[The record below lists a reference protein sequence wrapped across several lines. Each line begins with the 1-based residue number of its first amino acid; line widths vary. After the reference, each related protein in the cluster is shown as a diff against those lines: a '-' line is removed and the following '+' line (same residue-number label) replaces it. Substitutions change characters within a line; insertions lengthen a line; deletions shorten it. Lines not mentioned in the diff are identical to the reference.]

1 MAAMEPRF
9 EVFSH
14 AGQLLSLTL
23 TVLGA
28 PAISA
33 RSQRSFFRAGDASKV
48 QRLLESGANPNAR
61 SRTYPALVLTFW
73 AKNPETPGLIAAL
86 LKAGADPSAVGSD
99 TKAAPQL
106 VAEQPQRELLDAFP
120 DNGVAA
126 DWKNKTQESLLG
138 IASAYG
144 HVQVVSRL
152 LERGA
157 SINAQDDE
165 GFTPLMN
172 ACQNRHVEVVRI
184 LIQKKADK
192 SLKNRYFETA
202 LSLVRGKYEDTRA
215 GKTRIEIVAML
226 EGTK

>member
-1 MAAMEPRF
+1 ML
-9 EVFSH
+9 SK
-14 AGQLLSLTL
+14 LLSLTL
-23 TVLGA
+23 TSVALVQ
-28 PAISA
+28 
-33 RSQRSFFRAGDASKV
+33 SQPDPNAAFFEALSAGDSAKV
-48 QRLLESGANPNAR
+48 QKLLESGSDPNAR
-61 SRTYPALVLTFW
+61 SRTYPALVLAFW
-73 AKNPETPGLIAAL
+73 AKKPETPAIITAL

-106 VAEQPQRELLDAFP
+106 AAEQAERSLIDAFL

-126 DWKNKTQESLLG
+126 DWKNNNQESLLG

-144 HVQVVSRL
+144 HVQIVSRL

-184 LIQKKADK
+184 LLQKKADK
-192 SLKNRYFETA
+192 SLKNRYGETA
-202 LSLVRGKYEDTRA
+202 LSLVRGKYEDTQA
-215 GKTRIEIVAML
+215 GKTRREIVTLL

>member
-1 MAAMEPRF
+1 ML
-9 EVFSH
+9 SK
-14 AGQLLSLTL
+14 LLSLTL
-23 TVLGA
+23 TSLAFVQ
-28 PAISA
+28 
-33 RSQRSFFRAGDASKV
+33 SQPDPNAAFFEALSAGDSSKV
-48 QRLLESGANPNAR
+48 RKLLESGADPNAR
-61 SRTYPALVLTFW
+61 SRTYPALVLAFW
-73 AKNPETPGLIAAL
+73 AKKPETPGIITAL

-106 VAEQPQRELLDAFP
+106 AAEQPQPELLDAFL

-126 DWKNKTQESLLG
+126 DWKNKDQESLLG

-144 HVQVVSRL
+144 HDQIVRRL

-184 LIQKKADK
+184 LLQKKADK
-192 SLKNRYFETA
+192 SLKNRYGETA
-202 LSLVRGKYEDTRA
+202 LSLVRGKYEDTQA
-215 GKTRIEIVAML
+215 GKSRKEIVALL

>member
-1 MAAMEPRF
+1 ML
-9 EVFSH
+9 SK
-14 AGQLLSLTL
+14 LLFVTL
-23 TVLGA
+23 TSLA
-28 PAISA
+28 FAQ
-33 RSQRSFFRAGDASKV
+33 SQPDPNAAFFDALSAGDSAKV
-48 QRLLESGANPNAR
+48 QKLLEGGFDPNAR
-61 SRTYPALVLTFW
+61 SRTYPALVLAFW
-73 AKNPETPGLIAAL
+73 ARKPETPAIITAL

-106 VAEQPQRELLDAFP
+106 AAEQPERSLIDAFL

-126 DWKNKTQESLLG
+126 DWKNNNQESLLG

-157 SINAQDDE
+157 SIDAQDDE

-184 LIQKKADK
+184 LLQKKANR
-192 SLKNRYFETA
+192 SLKNRYGETA
-202 LSLVRGKYEDTRA
+202 LSLVQGKYQDTQA
-215 GKTRIEIVAML
+215 GKTRREIVALL